1 MGQAIVRLGELKVE
15 KFIEGVVNNYVVYS
29 PLPLSKQHSSGLDG
43 DIVISATPTIE
54 IIDADL
60 DVAIDL
66 QYEYAYSIGTDNK
79 LKVAFDKS
87 KHVNK
92 GSAVDALKCVSVIYE
107 QGELMVTGNEYV
119 LTVHNSRGE
128 EIHRT
133 VPQSPAQLLTIIS
146 TFDDTRQVDE
156 VGPLDYKI
164 RRNYTVK

>member
-1 MGQAIVRLGELKVE
+1 MGQAIIRLGELKVE
-15 KFIEGVVNNYVVYS
+15 RFVEGLVNNYLVFS

-43 DIVISATPTIE
+43 DIVMSATPTLE

-60 DVAIDL
+60 DVAINP
-66 QYEYAYSIGTDNK
+66 QYEYVYSVGTDNK

-87 KHVNK
+87 KHTNK
-92 GSAVDALKCVSVIYE
+92 GSAIDALKCVSVIYE
-107 QGELMVTGNEYV
+107 QGELIVSGNEYV

-133 VPQSPAQLLTIIS
+133 VPQSPAQLLTVMS